1 MADSIR
7 VSIPSSSD
15 AGDETMG
22 PLADD
27 SGSGDTPAQHSRPQ
41 KRRRIPVACGACRSK
56 KSRCDGCRPRC
67 SSCQAQNIECV
78 YLSPPISATTPV
90 PRAFLQLVESRLSQL
105 ESDVRSLK
113 DQQSQGGS
121 VRSEPI
127 MGDRR
132 ESIVSYFLPMSL
144 HDQDS
149 EDGFVVSPDATD
161 GIGSIEF
168 TKEEDSGY
176 YGPSSNIAFT
186 RNIRRALYALL
197 YRPASR
203 QRGSGSKPNRL
214 DIPHRPSLDV
224 SRPTTPHG
232 RRPSRPF
239 IGDTVSSEAGLDY
252 LRFPPDEEM
261 DALVS
266 RFFLDTGA
274 IFPFIHRDTFLET
287 YNRVR
292 SINLSQFRRSW
303 LGLLNAILTMATV
316 TSASWDM
323 SATDRAAKAEI
334 FFARAKALCLD
345 QMLSGAS
352 LETVQAMLLM
362 SQYLQGTHRS
372 VMTWNIHGLAVKA
385 AFQLG
390 LHTTASLKSHSPLER
405 ETRVRTWYACI
416 ILDRTLSMTFG
427 RPSAIPESYVRTSLP
442 RPFHDTVPQ
451 NSLSL
456 SSDDT
461 LNTDLFVATITLY
474 KIMWTVVDILYESNI
489 EYPEHG
495 ILPVASKVL
504 QIEHQLLEWQAAL
517 PPLLSLTTPEEVRNS
532 DEYSLGRR
540 FRVILTLRYHN
551 VRILAHRRMLDLYLA
566 SIERGQNYDAEDS
579 MLRQVGER
587 SKNICIQSASDLIS
601 IVHTVTHAP
610 EPKKGLLGAWW
621 FTLYYTFNATLTIVA
636 IVLCNYT
643 NSSTRQSP
651 VYGNHSIPDQAI
663 LETLEQAL
671 SCLPLIDKGNKMV
684 DKCAKFT
691 NTLHQ
696 CLLLL
701 ERFDTTDGQGKLNG
715 VESISPAETPRTA
728 PNDITYPYVPIPID
742 ASHFDLG
749 AMGWDT
755 DGLLSSLNNA
765 GFVDGFQESDLFC

>member
-56 KSRCDGCRPRC
+56 NAMVVDRDV
-67 SSCQAQNIECV
+67 QAVRLRILNV
-78 YLSPPISATTPV
+78 FTYLRRSLQLL
-90 PRAFLQLVESRLSQL
+90 RFQERMFLQLVESRLSQL

-149 EDGFVVSPDATD
+149 EEGFIVSPDATD

-176 YGPSSNIAFT
+176 Y
-186 RNIRRALYALL
+186 
-197 YRPASR
+197 
-203 QRGSGSKPNRL
+203 
-214 DIPHRPSLDV
+214 
-224 SRPTTPHG
+224 
-232 RRPSRPF
+232 
-239 IGDTVSSEAGLDY
+239 GDTVSSEAGLDY

-405 ETRVRTWYACI
+405 ETRTRTWYACI

-495 ILPVASKVL
+495 ILPVASK
-504 QIEHQLLEWQAAL
+504 
-517 PPLLSLTTPEEVRNS
+517 
-532 DEYSLGRR
+532 
-540 FRVILTLRYHN
+540 
-551 VRILAHRRMLDLYLA
+551 
-566 SIERGQNYDAEDS
+566 
-579 MLRQVGER
+579 
-587 SKNICIQSASDLIS
+587 
-601 IVHTVTHAP
+601 
-610 EPKKGLLGAWW
+610 
-621 FTLYYTFNATLTIVA
+621 
-636 IVLCNYT
+636 
-643 NSSTRQSP
+643 
-651 VYGNHSIPDQAI
+651 
-663 LETLEQAL
+663 
-671 SCLPLIDKGNKMV
+671 
-684 DKCAKFT
+684 
-691 NTLHQ
+691 
-696 CLLLL
+696 
-701 ERFDTTDGQGKLNG
+701 
-715 VESISPAETPRTA
+715 
-728 PNDITYPYVPIPID
+728 
-742 ASHFDLG
+742 
-749 AMGWDT
+749 
-755 DGLLSSLNNA
+755 
-765 GFVDGFQESDLFC
+765 